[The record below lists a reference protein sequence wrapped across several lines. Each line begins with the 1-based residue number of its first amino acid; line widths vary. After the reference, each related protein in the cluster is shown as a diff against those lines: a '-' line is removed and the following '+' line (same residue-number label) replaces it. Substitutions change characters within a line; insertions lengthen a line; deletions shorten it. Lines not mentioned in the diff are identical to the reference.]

1 MSFRE
6 ERGQAMALTVICLTV
21 LLTLSALVL
30 DIGSWYQAQ
39 RETQAAADAAALAG
53 AQALPDDS
61 GEASA
66 LAASYV
72 TKNGGGATSISFT
85 TRSLSNDTV
94 TVEVERD
101 APGFFSKIFGVDSV
115 AVDAKASARSG
126 VMTHARYA
134 APIAVD
140 ERHPLISG
148 TSCPCFGPATTLDLE
163 KVGPG
168 AFRLL
173 NLDDSHG
180 GTGPKIVAD
189 WILNGYD
196 GYMPLNWYFSDPGAK
211 FNSSQIKSAM
221 NARIGDELL
230 FPVYRETRGSGAN
243 FEYFV
248 VGWIGFVVS
257 DFDAHG
263 NGGVVNGHFTRVI
276 WEGIQSESGTET
288 DFGARAVE
296 LVE

>member
-126 VMTHARYA
+126 VMTQCSVR
-134 APIAVD
+134 
-140 ERHPLISG
+140 
-148 TSCPCFGPATTLDLE
+148 
-163 KVGPG
+163 G
-168 AFRLL
+168 ADR
-173 NLDDSHG
+173 G
-180 GTGPKIVAD
+180 
-189 WILNGYD
+189 
-196 GYMPLNWYFSDPGAK
+196 
-211 FNSSQIKSAM
+211 
-221 NARIGDELL
+221 R
-230 FPVYRETRGSGAN
+230 RED
-243 FEYFV
+243 
-248 VGWIGFVVS
+248 IP
-257 DFDAHG
+257 
-263 NGGVVNGHFTRVI
+263 
-276 WEGIQSESGTET
+276 
-288 DFGARAVE
+288 
-296 LVE
+296 

>member
-101 APGFFSKIFGVDSV
+101 APGFFSRIFGVESV

-148 TSCPCFGPATTLDLE
+148 TSCPCFGQATTLDLE

-180 GTGPKIVAD
+180 GTGPTIVAD

-211 FNSSQIKSAM
+211 FNASQIKSAM
-221 NARIGDELL
+221 NARIGDEML

-257 DFDAHG
+257 SFDAHG
-263 NGGVVNGHFTRVI
+263 NGGIVDGHFTRVI
-276 WEGIQSESGTET
+276 WEGIQSESGSET
-288 DFGARAVE
+288 DFGSRAVE

>member
-1 MSFRE
+1 MSIRNE
-6 ERGQAMALTVICLTV
+6 QGQAMALSVICLTV
-21 LLTLSALVL
+21 LLALSALVL
-30 DIGSWYQAQ
+30 DVGSWYQEQ

-53 AQALPDDS
+53 AQALPEDAS
-61 GEASA
+61 EASA
-66 LAASYV
+66 LASSYV
-72 TKNGGGATSISFT
+72 AKNGGGGTSVSFPT
-85 TRSLSNDTV
+85 GNTV
-94 TVEVERD
+94 SVEVERE
-101 APGFFSKIFGVDSV
+101 APGFFARIFGVESV
-115 AVDAKASARSG
+115 TVDGRASARTG

-140 ERHPLISG
+140 EKHPLISG
-148 TSCPCFGPATTLDLE
+148 SGCPCFGQATNLDLE

-180 GTGPKIVAD
+180 GTGPQTVAD

-211 FNSSQIKSAM
+211 FNSSHIKSAM
-221 NARIGDELL
+221 TARIGDEML
-230 FPVYRETRGSGAN
+230 FPIYRETRGEGAN

-257 DFDAHG
+257 AFDAKG
-263 NGGVVNGHFTRVI
+263 NGGTVDGHFTRVI
-276 WEGIQSESGTET
+276 WEGIQSESGTEA

-296 LVE
+296 LIE